1 MSDQPISTA
10 SRMICSLFS
19 SRDTKTPSWP
29 SWSPRRMNWVARVV
43 LPAPDRPI
51 TTVVLFSFT
60 PPSKSGLR
68 PQIPLRILRTRFHP
82 GRGTKYV
89 RPENQARNR
98 MGSGEDRLEPSDE
111 IVDHLPADPVAQDAV
126 QAIHDLAV
134 VKQGER
140 RDDIDRVVVP
150 ERVVLVVEV
159 HGGEAPG
166 VRGGEPLELLF
177 EPPAE
182 RAPRGPKHDDGRLV
196 RLNDRLLERRR
207 IFHLEHRVAH
217 EVIRGR

>member
-1 MSDQPISTA
+1 IPSPTRSGYNRTIPFPI
-10 SRMICSLFS
+10 F
-19 SRDTKTPSWP
+19 
-29 SWSPRRMNWVARVV
+29 
-43 LPAPDRPI
+43 
-51 TTVVLFSFT
+51 
-60 PPSKSGLR
+60 
-68 PQIPLRILRTRFHP
+68 RTRMQP
-82 GRGTKYV
+82 GRGTKYM

-159 HGGEAPG
+159 HGGEAPR
-166 VRGGEPLELLF
+166 VRGGEPLELL
-177 EPPAE
+177 
-182 RAPRGPKHDDGRLV
+182 
-196 RLNDRLLERRR
+196 
-207 IFHLEHRVAH
+207 
-217 EVIRGR
+217 